1 MARLNGRQDFGSFAS
16 SATTKLNNDTVHWD
30 LCSNFIHMLEL
41 HVVFSKERIMLL
53 QFGYLLVK
61 LRSFLVVQKTE
72 GNFLVPL

>member
-1 MARLNGRQDFGSFAS
+1 MASLNGRQDFGSFAR
-16 SATTKLNNDTVHWD
+16 SATTKLNNDTVRWD
-30 LCSNFIHMLEL
+30 LCSNFIHMQFQ
-41 HVVFSKERIMLL
+41 HVVFSKERIILL